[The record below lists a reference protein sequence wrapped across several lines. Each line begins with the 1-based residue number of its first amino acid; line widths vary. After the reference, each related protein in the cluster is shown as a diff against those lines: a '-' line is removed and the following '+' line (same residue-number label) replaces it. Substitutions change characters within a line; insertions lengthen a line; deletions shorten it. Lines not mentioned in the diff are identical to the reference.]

1 MATIIDKVFSE
12 LYEKYI
18 KQNYSDFCIV
28 SLILGIFFYFNID
41 NITFLRE
48 QKQLFNS
55 KEIGNLELI
64 YIVISIAV
72 CVFLL
77 QFFVQGILS
86 YWSKPFERQELAV
99 EYFLLSAKIS
109 YYSLPISIVI
119 FDILLNKVIN
129 LANKPIEYDKSTG
142 QQLIHSLTFID
153 TFLMIF
159 SVISIFSALVI
170 IFIEIVTGEKVK
182 RVEVG

>member
-1 MATIIDKVFSE
+1 MVTIIDKVFSE

-41 NITFLRE
+41 NITFLKE

-55 KEIGNLELI
+55 KEIGILELM

-72 CVFLL
+72 CIFSL

-86 YWSKPFERQELAV
+86 YWSKRYERQELAG

-109 YYSLPISIVI
+109 YYSLPISIIV
-119 FDILLNKVIN
+119 FDILLNKTIY
-129 LANKPIEYDKSTG
+129 LANMPIEFDKTTG
-142 QQLIHSLTFID
+142 QQIIHSLTFID
-153 TFLMIF
+153 KFVMMF
-159 SVISIFSALVI
+159 SALSILSALVI
-170 IFIEIVTGEKVK
+170 IFIEFITGEKVE